1 MLGFFVDKTNFRFN
15 PKFNS
20 GLVCFKVLL
29 GAHISYLTPP
39 VLPTRVTDH
48 PSSAE
53 YSIVVIF
60 DIIQTNQSART
71 D

>member
-1 MLGFFVDKTNFRFN
+1 MLDFCVDKTNFRFK

-20 GLVCFKVLL
+20 GLVLL
-29 GAHISYLTPP
+29 VAHISYLTPP

-53 YSIVVIF
+53 YSIVVSF
-60 DIIQTNQSART
+60 DIIQTNQSAST